1 MVDFDVIWAHN
12 IHIVDS
18 RGQVMSYHDVDEDKR
33 SAMPGFLARQDC
45 ERLNRENEILWS
57 PAQKAAAKQFK
68 DLVDNAFFRRRT
80 FLNYRANFIAIKVE
94 APKKIDMISPEY
106 RAVLSYAAAKGIT
119 VKTGKASIIFECK

>member
-1 MVDFDVIWAHN
+1 
-12 IHIVDS
+12 
-18 RGQVMSYHDVDEDKR
+18 MSYYDVDEDKR

-68 DLVDNAFFRRRT
+68 MLVDEAFFRRRT
-80 FLNYRANFIAIKVE
+80 FLNYREKFIAVKVE

-106 RAVLSYAAAKGIT
+106 RTVLSYAASNGIT
-119 VKTGKASIIFECK
+119 VKAGKASIIFECK